1 MRKIERIEQYK
12 DIMQRMKQ
20 RCGRGVSNIY
30 FLADEIGRY
39 IAQGRLYVEEFDAGC
54 VCYVDEQTYY
64 NTAIYVA
71 DNAIAPIPARDKRC
85 VLRYVYRE
93 KDAEVASRKFFQTL
107 INNGFHKGATSV
119 EVRLSIEKCVE
130 KGKKVEK
137 WVKKIE
143 SQGFSCVCAEETQF
157 REIEEMIY
165 TSGVIKD
172 YQMAYRTQEEKE
184 ALEKGSYMCIL
195 DKEGKMCAASFCA
208 IVNGITTGGAVV
220 VKEEYK
226 MRGLVP
232 MFTYYRSRWLM
243 ERHVTYSQ
251 AWIET
256 DNMPSIRMHKS
267 LGYEFRDRHADEW
280 ILDAR
285 R

>member
-12 DIMQRMKQ
+12 ELMKGTKQ
-20 RCGRGVSNIY
+20 RYGRGISNIY
-30 FLADEIGRY
+30 FMSDEIGRY

-54 VCYVDEQTYY
+54 VFFVDEQTHY
-64 NTAIYVA
+64 NTVIYVA
-71 DNAIAPIPARDKRC
+71 DNVAAPISARDKRC

-93 KDAEVASRKFFQTL
+93 KDAETTGQKFSKIL
-107 INNGFHKGATSV
+107 IANGFHKEATSV
-119 EVRLSIEKCVE
+119 EVRLSVEEFVE
-130 KGKKVEK
+130 KGKRVEK
-137 WVKKIE
+137 WVQKIE
-143 SQGFSCVCAEETQF
+143 NQGFSCVCAEEPQF
-157 REIEEMIY
+157 GEIEEMIC

-172 YQMAYRTQEEKE
+172 YQMTYRTQEEKE
-184 ALEKGSYMCIL
+184 ALEKGSYLCIL